1 MRLSE
6 KQRKEIILKATVE
19 LGPLYK
25 YTIKNGGLGPT
36 LIIDAHAKEKASIAR
51 RMIPGEYEGLRTI
64 VIYSSHKEE
73 KENDQN

>member
-25 YTIKNGGLGPT
+25 YTIKNGGLGLT
-36 LIIDAHAKEKASIAR
+36 LIVDAHTKEKASSAR
-51 RMIPGEYEGLRTI
+51 RMIPGEYEGLRTL
-64 VIYSSHKEE
+64 VIYNLSSEE
-73 KENDQN
+73 KKDE